1 MQIPGLEVETSVEED
16 LVQEPHI
23 SAGLGARLS
32 LELLLYTAGQN
43 PVPGVEV
50 ETSVEEDLVQ
60 EPLI

>member
-1 MQIPGLEVETSVEED
+1 MPGVEVETSVEED
-16 LVQEPHI
+16 LVHEPHI
-23 SAGLGARLS
+23 RAGLGAGLS

-60 EPLI
+60 EPHI